1 MENSTRQ
8 LPQGLRT
15 WFVIHF
21 GVDMLIGIPLLF
33 FPDLIMP
40 WFGWDQVDPITSRL
54 VGAALIGIGGES
66 LLSRNA
72 SVEVFKALLSLKI
85 IWAVGAI
92 TAIGLG
98 IMAGGPPLAW
108 GFLAV
113 FVIFLFNWLYYYR
126 KVK

>member
-1 MENSTRQ
+1 MDNIKQQ

-15 WFVIHF
+15 WFAIHF
-21 GVDMLIGIPLLF
+21 AVDMLIGIPLLF
-33 FPDLIMP
+33 FPDKIMP
-40 WFGWDQVDPITSRL
+40 FFGWDQIDPITSRL
-54 VGAALIGIGGES
+54 VGAALLGIGGES
-66 LLSRNA
+66 LLSRNG

-98 IMAGGPPLAW
+98 IITGGPSLAW

-113 FVIFLFNWLYYYR
+113 FVIFLFIWLYYYQ